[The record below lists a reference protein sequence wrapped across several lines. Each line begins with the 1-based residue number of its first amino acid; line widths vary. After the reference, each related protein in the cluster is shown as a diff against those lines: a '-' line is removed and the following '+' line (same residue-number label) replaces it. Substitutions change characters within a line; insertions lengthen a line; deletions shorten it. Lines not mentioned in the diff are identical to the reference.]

1 MSSAKI
7 DPITAM
13 ALISQGLQIWAN
25 MADRVSTGTITD
37 DDIAKMLALLGMELD
52 AWQAQITANRK
63 P

>member
-52 AWQAQITANRK
+52 AWQAQIAAHRK